1 MKSNKKQL
9 ENRGMIDDI
18 IIDKVNQL
26 SYDEL
31 IEGLRSSPQYRSAC
45 IRLLALKYHTK
56 PEFTSILLNLLQKEK
71 ALYTK
76 IEIQNQLSVYGN
88 IAKMCQYLGVIGT
101 NQYKTI
107 PMRSS
112 LKKSYPLPR
121 DIIARSL
128 ANISMERFDQF
139 YSLLPTLT
147 VSQFQEAIDALGYLC
162 FYHRQ
167 IITDEMYAFIL
178 DCFTKHQDNQLIT
191 WKLITCLSSFHMS
204 YDFLLTV
211 KKTQK
216 HPTILEEV
224 ERSLKLIE
232 RLNNH

>member
-1 MKSNKKQL
+1 MKSNKQQL

-18 IIDKVNQL
+18 IMDKVNQL
-26 SYDEL
+26 SYEEL
-31 IEGLRSSPQYRSAC
+31 IKGLRSSPQYRSAC
-45 IRLLALKYHTK
+45 IRRLALKYHSK
-56 PEFTSILLNLLQKEK
+56 PDFTLTLLKLLQKEK

-88 IAKMCQYLGVIGT
+88 IADMCQYLGMIGT

-107 PMRSS
+107 PARSS

-128 ANISMERFDQF
+128 ANINIQRFDEF
-139 YSLLPTLT
+139 YNLLPTLT

-162 FYHRQ
+162 FYHPQ
-167 IITDEMYAFIL
+167 IITDEIYTFIL
-178 DCFTKHQDNQLIT
+178 DCFTKHQDNHLII

-204 YDFLLTV
+204 YDFLLTLQ
-211 KKTQK
+211 KTQK

-224 ERSLKLIE
+224 ERSLKLIH
-232 RLNNH
+232 RSNNH